1 MHWFFSNAKKIGTF
15 HLIFAAFAGMIGI
28 VIFLFLFSEDLS
40 TIVHITSN
48 IFPVENGV
56 QTEDLDTN
64 TVECKEVGVQ
74 TEDIDNNAQS
84 LDPISDIPQQT
95 VDEGVQTSVKSL
107 FTLFNEWLKEL
118 SGLGSEGVRTLSDS
132 RIEEWMNN
140 LEQSDSIPSTD
151 ENIPSNEEN
160 IPSTDESIPSNDEIG
175 EGSGSNNQPLV
186 EVSDLIYEET
196 DFISD
201 NSD

>member
-1 MHWFFSNAKKIGTF
+1 MHWLFSKNAKEIGTF
-15 HLIFAAFAGMIGI
+15 HLIFAAFAGMIGT
-28 VIFLFLFSEDLS
+28 VIFLIYLNEDIS

-48 IFPVENGV
+48 IFPVETGV

-84 LDPISDIPQQT
+84 LDPISDIPQQQP

-118 SGLGSEGVRTLSDS
+118 SGLGSEGVRTLNDT

-140 LEQSDSIPSTD
+140 LEQSES
-151 ENIPSNEEN
+151 
-160 IPSTDESIPSNDEIG
+160 IPSTDESIPSTDEIG

-186 EVSDLIYEET
+186 EVSDLIYDDT

-201 NSD
+201 NTD

>member
-1 MHWFFSNAKKIGTF
+1 MHWLFSTNAKKIGTF

-40 TIVHITSN
+40 TIVNITSN
-48 IFPVENGV
+48 IFPAEVGV
-56 QTEDLDTN
+56 QTEDIDTN

-84 LDPISDIPQQT
+84 LDPIGETPPQK

-140 LEQSDSIPSTD
+140 IEQSDSL
-151 ENIPSNEEN
+151 PSNDES